1 MSLTADLRDRLQFF
15 EKLLENKHMN
25 ETTNDTNM
33 TGNADNRSVLRTN
46 CGQGINHDVQVDV
59 AIPFRSRDEAIIA
72 LCQKVFG
79 AWPVYVSDCDQ
90 PATAPSDVFAQIGE
104 EERSYALAQY
114 HLACSRLSIGSSSSD
129 PGDTL
134 LEAVCRLQRELAQ
147 AKEANDG
154 LKLRLA
160 KVREKLSRE
169 LAEAQGNAAALK
181 DFENYCRVSIRRT
194 LDDVGAPFLHPD
206 IGAPARKPMMP
217 TERIKALA
225 EQRDALAEAADEA
238 RKQRDTLAEALEKI
252 VTLAKSMPD
261 SSLEIEIAKQALAAV
276 KGGEA

>member
-1 MSLTADLRDRLQFF
+1 MNNTGKQNYAINTA
-15 EKLLENKHMN
+15 ENERN
-25 ETTNDTNM
+25 Y
-33 TGNADNRSVLRTN
+33 A
-46 CGQGINHDVQVDV
+46 V
-59 AIPFRSRDEAIIA
+59 AQHS
-72 LCQKVFG
+72 
-79 AWPVYVSDCDQ
+79 
-90 PATAPSDVFAQIGE
+90 
-104 EERSYALAQY
+104 
-114 HLACSRLSIGSSSSD
+114 LACKELGIAAGQSA

-134 LEAVCRLQRELAQ
+134 LEAVCRLKSELAQ

-194 LDDVGAPFLHPD
+194 LDDVGAPFLYPD

-225 EQRDALAEAADEA
+225 AQRNALKESAQEAKE
-238 RKQRDTLAEALEKI
+238 QRDTLAEALEYVIGKAM
-252 VTLAKSMPD
+252 LRRLYPD
-261 SSLEIEIAKQALAAV
+261 DDEIQVADAALATV
-276 KGGEA
+276 KGGES